1 MSNSLELNDKEKNL
15 LDFPT
20 TTTKDP
26 FLKYKKYTE
35 NEEDFLSRNYK
46 IKKSKE
52 EFKMMTESE
61 LNNLF
66 YKLKFYYDDISSQN
80 NKQDSTINYIRTR
93 NKNLEQKINDIE
105 RGKEVESGTEKISG
119 LDRVNNI
126 DFIINKIQ
134 TLKERTEEA
143 KFNVKNEEEY
153 TSTLKYLMEDS
164 KNVLMKVNED
174 ILVTEEKIHD
184 IKRIRKNL
192 DENIENRKN
201 ANEESNKINNYLENQ
216 IGKIKEVLA
225 EQEDKKMSIE
235 KSNQIKEE
243 KLFELR
249 EKYEKNI
256 KDNKIKFKQHKEE
269 TSDKINAFNYR
280 KYEKQK
286 KEKEIINFIVGFHFF
301 QKYFI
306 NKNREN
312 KDKELDE
319 SIDLSES
326 KKDIEF
332 NNFMKGVEYELVF
345 SDEEENNEEL
355 NNDNKKKIKIKN
367 KKKIQKLNFEEIKE
381 RFDELDLK
389 YDEFNDFL
397 TKIISKANFSR
408 KKMTDLNMK
417 LISLESK
424 KNEYTQKVDNII
436 FKDYKNL
443 IDIIYNTMHYDE
455 FKKKQII
462 RFKKFIEEN
471 KNNLKNAQKI
481 RNIKTTQRIT
491 DIHFE
496 EITNPDTNKIKKQ
509 NTFMDKC
516 LNEIAKIKFYFESFV
531 IGMKHL
537 NNFKEYDNA
546 YKKENN
552 SLNEIMPLTTGFTKQ
567 CKKITNENYI
577 QDLLKYAIEK
587 NIPKSNF
594 IYEILFVK
602 NKHIDNMKQFLKDK
616 LTIDNFVFYF
626 FRGYKERFKLNKLIN
641 ERIYFYIGG
650 NKQLLNSKKY
660 SIIEPNNISSQK
672 KRISNLNIQSDNL
685 VFNKQNTIV
694 RKNRF
699 SVLLKGNNSDE
710 KKKLSLEEEI
720 NKKYNYENSPDDYSI
735 NEIKKK
741 VRPRTTKL
749 TTYKRVTQH
758 LYEPS
763 LKKGLYLRTL
773 NNDLNNIKNNR
784 LNRKFNSRYFKKTW
798 NNIDN
803 LDNQFYVYNNKSK
816 IYIFY
821 FIFRY

>member
-256 KDNKIKFKQHKEE
+256 KDNKIKLKQHKEE

-280 KYEKQK
+280 KYEKKK

-306 NKNREN
+306 NKNREI

-326 KKDIEF
+326 KKDTEF
-332 NNFMKGVEYELVF
+332 NNFMKGVEYELVQ

-355 NNDNKKKIKIKN
+355 NNENKKKIKIKN

-424 KNEYTQKVDNII
+424 KNNYTQKVDNII

-443 IDIIYNTMHYDE
+443 IDIINNAMYYDE
-455 FKKKQII
+455 FRKAQII
-462 RFKKFIEEN
+462 RFQNFIEEN

-481 RNIKTTQRIT
+481 RNFKTTQRIT

-496 EITNPDTNKIKKQ
+496 EISNPDTNKIKKQ

-516 LNEIAKIKFYFESFV
+516 LNEIAKVKFYFESFV

-552 SLNEIMPLTTGFTKQ
+552 SFNEIMPLTIGFTKQ
-567 CKKITNENYI
+567 CKKIKDENYI
-577 QDLLKYAIEK
+577 KDLLKYAIDK
-587 NIPKSNF
+587 NIHNSNF

-626 FRGYKERFKLNKLIN
+626 FRSYKERFKMNQLIN

-650 NKQLLNSKKY
+650 NKQILNSIKY
-660 SIIEPNNISSQK
+660 AITEPNIIRPQI
-672 KRISNLNIQSDNL
+672 KRLSNFNHQSEHMA
-685 VFNKQNTIV
+685 FNKSNTIV

-699 SVLLKGNNSDE
+699 SILLKGNSEE

-720 NKKYNYENSPDDYSI
+720 NKKYNYESAPDDDNSI
-735 NEIKKK
+735 NETKKK

-749 TTYKRVTQH
+749 TTYKRITQH

-763 LKKGLYLRTL
+763 LKKGQYLRTL
-773 NNDLNNIKNNR
+773 NNDLNSIKNNK
-784 LNRKFNSRYFKKTW
+784 LNRKFNSRYFQKTW
-798 NNIDN
+798 NNIN
-803 LDNQFYVYNNKSK
+803 SLDNQFYVYNNKSK
-816 IYIFY
+816 IFIFY
-821 FIFRY
+821 FF

>member
-1 MSNSLELNDKEKNL
+1 MSNSLEMNDKEKNL
-15 LDFPT
+15 LDFPSKS
-20 TTTKDP
+20 TKDP
-26 FLKYKKYTE
+26 FLKYKKYTK

-46 IKKSKE
+46 IKKPKE
-52 EFKMMTESE
+52 EFKMMTESD

-66 YKLKFYYDDISSQN
+66 YKLKFYYDDITSQN
-80 NKQDSTINYIRTR
+80 NKQDLTINYIRTN
-93 NKNLEQKINDIE
+93 NKNLEKKINDIE
-105 RGKEVESGTEKISG
+105 RGKEVESGSEKISG
-119 LDRVNNI
+119 LDKVNNI
-126 DFIINKIQ
+126 DFVINKIQ
-134 TLKERTEEA
+134 SLKERTEEA
-143 KFNVKNEEEY
+143 KFNVKIEEEY

-164 KNVLMKVNED
+164 KNVLMKINED
-174 ILVTEEKIHD
+174 ILLIEEKIHD
-184 IKRIRKNL
+184 LKRIRKNL
-192 DENIENRKN
+192 NEDIENKKN
-201 ANEESNKINNYLENQ
+201 INIESNKINNHLENE

-243 KLFELR
+243 KLIELR
-249 EKYEKNI
+249 EKFEKNI

-269 TSDKINAFNYR
+269 TNDKINAFNYR
-280 KYEKQK
+280 KYEKHK

-319 SIDLSES
+319 SIDISES

-345 SDEEENNEEL
+345 LDDEEDNKEL
-355 NNDNKKKIKIKN
+355 NNENKTKNKKIKN
-367 KKKIQKLNFEEIKE
+367 KQKIQKLSFDEIKE

-397 TKIISKANFSR
+397 IKIISRANFSR

-424 KNEYTQKVDNII
+424 KNQYTHEVDNII

-443 IDIIYNTMHYDE
+443 IDIINNTMYYDE

-462 RFKKFIEEN
+462 RFQKFIEDN

-481 RNIKTTQRIT
+481 RNIKTSQRIT

-496 EITNPDTNKIKKQ
+496 DMTNPDTNKIKKQ
-509 NTFMDKC
+509 NNFMDKC
-516 LNEIAKIKFYFESFV
+516 LNEISKVKYYFESLV

-552 SLNEIMPLTTGFTKQ
+552 SYDQIIPLTLGFTNK
-567 CKKITNENYI
+567 CKKISNENYI
-577 QDLLKYAIEK
+577 KDLLKYAIEK
-587 NIPKSNF
+587 NILNSNF

-602 NKHIDNMKQFLKDK
+602 NKHIDNMNQFLKDN
-616 LTIDNFVFYF
+616 LTVDNFIFYF
-626 FRGYKERFKLNKLIN
+626 FRGYKDRFKLNSLIN
-641 ERIYFYIGG
+641 ERIYFYLSG
-650 NKQLLNSKKY
+650 NKSLLNSKKY
-660 SIIEPNNISSQK
+660 SITEPNYQK
-672 KRISNLNIQSDNL
+672 KKTSHINVQNDYYG
-685 VFNKQNTIV
+685 FNKLNTLS

-699 SVLLKGNNSDE
+699 SILLKENNLE
-710 KKKLSLEEEI
+710 GRKKLSLEEEI
-720 NKKYNYENSPDDYSI
+720 NIKYNYENAPDDYSI

-741 VRPRTTKL
+741 VRPKTTKL
-749 TTYKRVTQH
+749 TTNKRITQH

-763 LKKGLYLRTL
+763 LKKSEYLRTL
-773 NNDLNNIKNNR
+773 NNDLNKMKNNK
-784 LNRKFNSRYFKKTW
+784 LNKKFNSRYFKKTW
-798 NNIDN
+798 DTIDN

-816 IYIFY
+816 IFIFY
-821 FIFRY
+821 FL